1 MIDDLPDRA
10 AFASVVGQRLADAYG
25 RPHWVSHAPP
35 LDELMATI
43 LSQHTSDLNSGRA
56 FAALRARFP
65 TWRQVLA
72 ADDADIAEA
81 IQCGGLAN
89 LKAPR
94 IQRVLREIDAEAGS
108 LTLDWIRDWPLEQAR
123 AWLVALPGVGRKT
136 AACVLLF
143 SLGLP
148 TMPVDTHVHRVGR
161 RLGLIPAEVNANQA
175 HAAFDRL
182 VGPDRDTI
190 YALHLNLIKHGRT
203 TCKARAPACERCALN
218 DLCPSAF
225 SVN

>member
-1 MIDDLPDRA
+1 MDGPR
-10 AFASVVGQRLADAYG
+10 
-25 RPHWVSHAPP
+25 WVSHAPP
-35 LDELMATI
+35 LDELIATI

-65 TWRQVLA
+65 TWREVLA
-72 ADDADIAEA
+72 ADEADIADA
-81 IQCGGLAN
+81 IQSGGLAI

-94 IQRVLREIDAEAGS
+94 IQRVLRAIDAEAGS
-108 LTLDWIRDWPLEQAR
+108 LTLDWMRDWPLEQAH
-123 AWLVALPGVGRKT
+123 AWLIALPGVGPKT

-161 RLGLIPAEVNANQA
+161 RLGLIPADVSANEA
-175 HAAFDRL
+175 HAFFDRL
-182 VGPDRDTI
+182 IGPDRDAI
-190 YALHLNLIKHGRT
+190 YALHLNLIQHGRT
-203 TCKARAPACERCALN
+203 TCKARDPECERCALN

-225 SVN
+225 NVN